1 MISSSLKKRFVT
13 SIILLFLIY
22 FMFRYDFVLIF
33 SLIILGIGSVLE
45 FFAIS
50 KKILKHRF
58 YLFVIN
64 LSFTLYISIFCMT
77 FFLFSNFLY
86 LKIIIFSILFACIA
100 SDIGGFVFGKIF
112 KGKKL
117 TKLSPNKTISGA
129 IGSVLFS
136 FIIFSLLIYF
146 FTNKLGYEIITIGIF
161 ISIFCQ
167 GGDLF
172 FSYLKRKAK
181 LKDTGKILPGH
192 GGILDRVDGIL
203 LGVPFGFL
211 SISIFF

>member
-13 SIILLFLIY
+13 SLILIFIIYL
-22 FMFRYDFVLIF
+22 MFKNEFVLAF
-33 SLIILGIGSVLE
+33 TLIILGVGSLLE

-50 KKILKHRF
+50 KKILKSRF
-58 YLFVIN
+58 YLLAIN
-64 LSFTLYISIFCMT
+64 LIFSVYVSIFCMM
-77 FFLFSNFLY
+77 FFLFLNFLY
-86 LKIIIFSILFACIA
+86 LKIIIFSLLFACIA
-100 SDIGGFVFGKIF
+100 SDIGGFVFRKIF

-117 TKLSPNKTISGA
+117 TKISPKKTVSGA
-129 IGSVLFS
+129 IGSVLFTS
-136 FIIFSLLIYF
+136 VIFSLLIYF
-146 FTNKLGYEIITIGIF
+146 FTNKFGYEILTIGIL
-161 ISIFCQ
+161 ISVFCQ

-181 LKDTGKILPGH
+181 LKDTGNILPGH

-203 LGVPFGFL
+203 FGVPFGFL